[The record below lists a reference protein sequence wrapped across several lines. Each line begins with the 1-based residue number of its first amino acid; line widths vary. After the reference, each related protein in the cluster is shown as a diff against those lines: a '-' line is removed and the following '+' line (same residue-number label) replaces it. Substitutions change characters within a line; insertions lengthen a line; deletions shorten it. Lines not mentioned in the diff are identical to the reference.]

1 MKILKITAVPKDYIA
16 VKRIP
21 EVTPKD
27 YFNAIFQ
34 LNEKVYIAT
43 IRTTT
48 NYVADCRDEEEQL
61 VRIKEETER
70 KLIEAIVKYNKKL
83 DL

>member
-16 VKRIP
+16 VKKNP
-21 EVTPKD
+21 EIVPKN
-27 YFNAIFQ
+27 YFNVNFQ
-34 LNEKVYIAT
+34 FKERTFTAT

-48 NYVADCRDEEEQL
+48 NYVADYRNEDEKL
-61 VRIKEETER
+61 VNIKEETQR
-70 KLIEAIVKYNKKL
+70 KLIEAIGKYNKKL

>member
-16 VKRIP
+16 VKRNP
-21 EVTPKD
+21 EIVAKD
-27 YFNAIFQ
+27 YYNAIFQ
-34 LNEKVYIAT
+34 LNEKIYTAT

-48 NYVADCRDEEEQL
+48 NYIADCRDEDEQL
-61 VRIKEETER
+61 VSIKEETER
-70 KLIEAIVKYNKKL
+70 KIIEAIAKYNKKL